1 MSFMS
6 VRQLTLQD
14 VKPGFVQRNEDISD
28 FGACSTLSC
37 DFRLLA
43 TGTGSMKVVLQ
54 HSASGEV
61 GSFFDIANV
70 GWTITGTGGSGRFV
84 VISQFLRYVRVAVD
98 GGTLDSGTPMAQL
111 DIIGR
116 A

>member
-6 VRQLTLQD
+6 VRQLTLQELKLGFIQRDED
-14 VKPGFVQRNEDISD
+14 VSD

-43 TGTGSMKVVLQ
+43 TGTGTMKVMLQ

-61 GSFFDIANV
+61 GSFADIANV
-70 GWTITGTGGSGRFV
+70 GWTITGSGGSARFV